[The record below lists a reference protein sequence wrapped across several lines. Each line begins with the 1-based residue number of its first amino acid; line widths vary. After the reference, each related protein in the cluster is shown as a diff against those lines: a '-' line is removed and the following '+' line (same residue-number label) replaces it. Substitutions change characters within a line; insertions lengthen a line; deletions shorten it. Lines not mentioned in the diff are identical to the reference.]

1 MLEKKGFGERWCDWV
16 RHTVREGRVAIR
28 TNDEIGPYFS
38 IHKGDRHGDPFS
50 PLLFNIAPDG
60 LACLVKKLNSQ
71 ASSLV

>member
-50 PLLFNIAPDG
+50 PLLFNITPDG